1 MNLTIETGVPVFTVF
16 VQGLLSFFSPCI
28 LPLVPLYISY
38 LTGGMYT
45 QNADGSLEYP
55 RKKLFIQTL
64 FFVLGIGFAFI
75 LLGLGFT
82 AVGRF
87 FSGSRLIFTR
97 IGGIIM
103 VGFGLYQLGLFGKSR
118 QMEQTRRL
126 PVAVDRWTSGPVM
139 ALILGFTFSF
149 AWTPCVGPVLA
160 SVLLMAS
167 SAGSAAAGFA
177 LIGVYMLG
185 FVLPFLA
192 VGLFAGRVLDFFNR
206 KRQII
211 RYTVKAGGI
220 LLILMGVM
228 TFTGWMNGITGYL
241 SAFGGGSSN
250 KPAASVEETVTE
262 TETDKKSSGGEGE
275 KASAE
280 TGNGAAETETEREKP
295 EAPDFTLTDQYGESH
310 TLSDYEG
317 KTVFL
322 NFWATWCGPCQME
335 MPDIQALYEEFGNN
349 AEDVVILGV
358 ANPKTDKNL
367 GNADVSQEEVRAF
380 LEENAY
386 TYPTV
391 MDLDGSIFRTYGIQ
405 AFPTTFMIDKNGD
418 LYGYVPGML
427 SKDMMKNIIQQTIDG
442 TK

>member
-1 MNLTIETGVPVFTVF
+1 
-16 VQGLLSFFSPCI
+16 
-28 LPLVPLYISY
+28 
-38 LTGGMYT
+38 
-45 QNADGSLEYP
+45 
-55 RKKLFIQTL
+55 
-64 FFVLGIGFAFI
+64 
-75 LLGLGFT
+75 
-82 AVGRF
+82 
-87 FSGSRLIFTR
+87 
-97 IGGIIM
+97 
-103 VGFGLYQLGLFGKSR
+103 
-118 QMEQTRRL
+118 
-126 PVAVDRWTSGPVM
+126 M

-250 KPAASVEETVTE
+250 KPAASMEETVTE

-391 MDLDGSIFRTYGIQ
+391 MDLDGSIFPDPMVSRP
-405 AFPTTFMIDKNGD
+405 FRRH
-418 LYGYVPGML
+418 L
-427 SKDMMKNIIQQTIDG
+427 
-442 TK
+442 